1 MKKNRVT
8 DNDLFCCPVD
18 VSDHTVPNGNSVMLI
33 NLVRLGFK
41 KEANELAISLNGY
54 INIYKSFMVSS
65 IKAIDFVNMTSS
77 GKQCNEKGCKI

>member
-1 MKKNRVT
+1 M
-8 DNDLFCCPVD
+8 
-18 VSDHTVPNGNSVMLI
+18 PNGNSVMLI

-54 INIYKSFMVSS
+54 INIYKSFMISS